1 MGSLT
6 GAVASERVT
15 EAFKGSLRLDGN
27 QPKSAMAEGSLIA
40 RLTGRASAKA
50 GHSDPAIPNGRIVA
64 QRIKAT
70 LGITG

>member
-27 QPKSAMAEGSLIA
+27 QPKSAKAEGSLTA
-40 RLTGRASAKA
+40 RLTGRAGAKA
-50 GHSDPAIPNGRIVA
+50 GHSDPAIPDGRVVA

>member
-27 QPKSAMAEGSLIA
+27 QPKSAMAEGSLTV
-40 RLTGRASAKA
+40 RQTRRAGAKA
-50 GHSDPAIPNGRIVA
+50 GHSDPVVLNGRAIA
-64 QRIKAT
+64 QRIKGT